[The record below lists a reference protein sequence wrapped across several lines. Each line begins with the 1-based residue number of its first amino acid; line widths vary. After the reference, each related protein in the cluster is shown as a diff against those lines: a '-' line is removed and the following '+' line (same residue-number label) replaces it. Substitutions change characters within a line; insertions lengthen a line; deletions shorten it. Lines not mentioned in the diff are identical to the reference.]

1 MEGACIYNLSRNIS
15 SSVGISVVNA
25 QLTSNTQVNHV
36 EIPAHV
42 TPVNRGFELPV
53 ISLFLNPMTEAGRA
67 ALDAVIT

>member
-1 MEGACIYNLSRNIS
+1 
-15 SSVGISVVNA
+15 VVNA